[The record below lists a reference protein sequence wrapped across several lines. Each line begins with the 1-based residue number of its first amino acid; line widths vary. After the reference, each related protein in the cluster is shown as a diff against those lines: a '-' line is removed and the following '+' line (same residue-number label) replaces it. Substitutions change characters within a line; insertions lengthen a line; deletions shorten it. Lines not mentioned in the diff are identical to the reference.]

1 MSNEEISMKYDY
13 IAEEEECP
21 ASPPSIPTI
30 TNAVIVDP
38 FAQAIMLEQ
47 ESAELQ
53 RTHRPQMSSAI
64 SGYETAQQTPTPKV
78 NHEQR
83 KRHHEQSHSF
93 ISSSSSNTGFDR
105 GAVPTAKIISL
116 DSSPENA
123 SFDRSWNGTDS
134 NNSFESEDEDEK
146 KTTIDTVPKYDTG
159 AKFQNRQRT
168 ATEEIYDHIKE
179 DSDMNTS
186 GMKFYESDF
195 DDSGS
200 VVYNGRNLRR
210 MGRDSKDRFPSMSS
224 IGTMGSDS
232 DVYHALP
239 SYANV
244 VKHSTPQRSGLQQQD
259 SLATPQIAN
268 LSKQKGKPI
277 ANGSGH
283 SSGSAVNVNE
293 SMSTTNAVVLPY
305 QARKQQQQQQQSEMN
320 SFDQRYGNYENPNAK
335 GLSTIN
341 APMIPTVSSPTKGLP
356 PSGIQKNRN
365 PKNFKVNGQQQF
377 QSNEEEYS
385 RPISKPPSL
394 HLRMESGG
402 SVSSLG
408 STMEG
413 ATSMAQQQFGRVF
426 GKLEGDMQNYHND
439 NNEGSE
445 HYPRR
450 DSNGAPTSN
459 ESRGYIS
466 GFLDNLS
473 FTSGG
478 SFRSI
483 EHERADYQK
492 KSQKIL
498 KKTEKIKQKANSSNK
513 SWFPEALG
521 GGGGRK

>member
-1 MSNEEISMKYDY
+1 M
-13 IAEEEECP
+13 
-21 ASPPSIPTI
+21 
-30 TNAVIVDP
+30 
-38 FAQAIMLEQ
+38 
-47 ESAELQ
+47 
-53 RTHRPQMSSAI
+53 
-64 SGYETAQQTPTPKV
+64 
-78 NHEQR
+78 
-83 KRHHEQSHSF
+83 
-93 ISSSSSNTGFDR
+93 
-105 GAVPTAKIISL
+105 
-116 DSSPENA
+116 
-123 SFDRSWNGTDS
+123 
-134 NNSFESEDEDEK
+134 
-146 KTTIDTVPKYDTG
+146 
-159 AKFQNRQRT
+159 
-168 ATEEIYDHIKE
+168 
-179 DSDMNTS
+179 
-186 GMKFYESDF
+186 
-195 DDSGS
+195 
-200 VVYNGRNLRR
+200 
-210 MGRDSKDRFPSMSS
+210 
-224 IGTMGSDS
+224 
-232 DVYHALP
+232 
-239 SYANV
+239 
-244 VKHSTPQRSGLQQQD
+244 
-259 SLATPQIAN
+259 
-268 LSKQKGKPI
+268 SKQKGKPI

-305 QARKQQQQQQQSEMN
+305 QARKQQQQQQSEMN

-450 DSNGAPTSN
+450 DRNGAPTSN